1 MTGEL
6 VRNSRCLLC
15 GGRMKRG
22 VATIPFILSNTVI
35 VVKDVPAEICS
46 SCNEPYITGKV
57 TDRITGLLNQLRS
70 LPAEVSIL
78 SYSQLRA
85 VPALF
90 TAVGV

>member
-1 MTGEL
+1 
-6 VRNSRCLLC
+6 
-15 GGRMKRG
+15 MKRG
-22 VATIPFILSNTVI
+22 VATIPFILSNTVM

-70 LPAEVSIL
+70 LPAEVSIA
-78 SYSQLRA
+78 SYSQLEA

>member
-6 VRNSRCLLC
+6 VRNSRCPLC

-78 SYSQLRA
+78 SYSQLEA

>member
-6 VRNSRCLLC
+6 VRNSRCPLC

-35 VVKDVPAEICS
+35 VVKDVAAEICS
-46 SCNEPYITGKV
+46 SCHESYMTGKV

-70 LPAEVSIL
+70 LPAEVSIA
-78 SYSQLRA
+78 SYSQLEA

>member
-6 VRNSRCLLC
+6 VKNSRCPLC

-46 SCNEPYITGKV
+46 SCHEPYMTGEV
-57 TDRITGLLNQLRS
+57 TDRITVLLSRFRS
-70 LPAEVSIL
+70 LPAEVSIA
-78 SYSQLRA
+78 SYSQLEA
-85 VPALF
+85 VPALSA
-90 TAVGV
+90 AVSV

>member
-6 VRNSRCLLC
+6 VRNSRCPLC

-22 VATIPFILSNTVI
+22 VATIPFILSNTVM

-70 LPAEVSIL
+70 LPAEVSIA
-78 SYSQLRA
+78 SYSQLEA